1 MQVDLAFGRM
11 RMVFNN
17 HPRRQ
22 KQVLVGVSR
31 HRNDVPMHNL
41 ERTTLQ
47 LLMELPGSSRDRD
60 MTPSCR
66 YIRVWL
72 ANQIYDRWVQTM
84 FPPSLS
90 PAPVSPATLP
100 SSTSVID
107 LTQDEDAA
115 AAGTVID
122 LTGDNS
128 NGGFTS

>member
-1 MQVDLAFGRM
+1 
-11 RMVFNN
+11 
-17 HPRRQ
+17 
-22 KQVLVGVSR
+22 
-31 HRNDVPMHNL
+31 
-41 ERTTLQ
+41 
-47 LLMELPGSSRDRD
+47 MESPGSSRDRD
-60 MTPSCR
+60 MTPECC

-72 ANQIYDRWVQTM
+72 ADQIYDRWVQTM
-84 FPPSLS
+84 FPLPLS